1 MRTAEAER
9 ADPRHVASGEQFVG
23 LGQADIVALPSTPDT
38 ALLRPTVE
46 LLAEVSF
53 APVLG
58 DAVRP
63 VVAVMG
69 DDLVTKRL
77 RMSDRGAKLLLAAQ
91 CRFDGEDLR
100 VAAVVPAAVPAHQA
114 ELGPAD
120 PLAVELVED
129 VPQPAKIA
137 EHPHRRFRVGCLLG
151 NLVGYRLDPQANPN
165 LQGLRRIRQ
174 FG

>member
-1 MRTAEAER
+1 MKSLSVGT
-9 ADPRHVASGEQFVG
+9 DPRQVASDEEFVG
-23 LGQADIVALPSTPDT
+23 THETDIVALSAAPDA
-38 ALLRPTVE
+38 ALLGRAVA
-46 LLAEVSF
+46 LLAEIF
-53 APVLG
+53 LAPVLG
-58 DAVRP
+58 DAICP

-69 DDLVTKRL
+69 DDLVTERL

-129 VPQPAKIA
+129 IRGVPERAGKR
-137 EHPHRRFRVGCLLG
+137 EW
-151 NLVGYRLDPQANPN
+151 
-165 LQGLRRIRQ
+165 
-174 FG
+174 